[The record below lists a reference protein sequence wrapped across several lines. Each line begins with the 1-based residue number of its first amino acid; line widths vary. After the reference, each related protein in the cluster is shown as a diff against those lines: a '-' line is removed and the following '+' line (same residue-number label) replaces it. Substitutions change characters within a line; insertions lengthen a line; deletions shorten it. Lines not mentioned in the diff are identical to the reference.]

1 RRHTRFSRDWS
12 SDVCSSD
19 LDGKLMG
26 VLSIEEL
33 LENIVTPKPGSSTV
47 KMKDLVQ
54 PATDIAQM
62 GMNMGQVIQ
71 IMDKKNTR
79 FLPVVRSEER
89 RVGIECGFNL
99 SPDN

>member
-1 RRHTRFSRDWS
+1 
-12 SDVCSSD
+12 
-19 LDGKLMG
+19 

-47 KMKDLVQ
+47 RMKDLVQ

-79 FLPVVRSEER
+79 FLPVVDTNNKYLGFVTKNGIFNKYRKLLIRRSD
-89 RVGIECGFNL
+89 L
-99 SPDN
+99 L